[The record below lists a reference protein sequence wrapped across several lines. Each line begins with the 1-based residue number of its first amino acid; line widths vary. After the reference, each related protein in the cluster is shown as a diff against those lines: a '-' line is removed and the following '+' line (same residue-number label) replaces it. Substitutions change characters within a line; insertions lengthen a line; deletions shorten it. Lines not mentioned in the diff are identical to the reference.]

1 MPKPLDPEIRDLKR
15 ILAELK
21 AAVDWDG
28 KDMHEVVAGVNRL
41 IEGDEE
47 LQKMGITKTSCLP
60 MTTKSRT
67 RFSVDLYITTPF
79 LQIYHML
86 SRLVTARRL
95 DSWGED
101 GPRMTAVPHEGELHV
116 DGVFEAL
123 KGLVCH
129 PPFNYRC
136 KLSRQGSR
144 VGSRGRRNENWS
156 EHDLIS
162 A

>member
-79 LQIYHML
+79 FADI
-86 SRLVTARRL
+86 
-95 DSWGED
+95 
-101 GPRMTAVPHEGELHV
+101 PHA
-116 DGVFEAL
+116 F
-123 KGLVCH
+123 
-129 PPFNYRC
+129 
-136 KLSRQGSR
+136 
-144 VGSRGRRNENWS
+144 
-156 EHDLIS
+156 
-162 A
+162 